1 MHIDQHRERL
11 RERIA
16 LLAALVEGAYVAT
29 IASASEPPALP
40 SGRVALLHDDIVGLS
55 QEVQAEATQ
64 FLVRF
69 RPVASDLHFATV
81 ALGCCADLQVAAV
94 AAARADEMGGEIA
107 WALAKSAVPS
117 LDRLASCVYVVVSL
131 MVDAVNAWDP
141 SAVDAVGEVRNEV
154 VVIREK
160 VRAEV
165 ADAVVREGTDADV
178 VMRIDAIA
186 CLLERIAAVSAS
198 CTRRLARIGPAAQIT
213 EAMRA

>member
-11 RERIA
+11 RERVA

-29 IASASEPPALP
+29 IASASERPVTP
-40 SGRVALLHDDIVGLS
+40 SGRMALLLDDIVSLS

-69 RPVASDLHFATV
+69 RPVASDLHFATA
-81 ALGCCADLQVAAV
+81 ALGCCADLQVAAI
-94 AAARADEMGGEIA
+94 AAARADEIGGEQE
-107 WALAKSAVPS
+107 WALAKSTVPS

-131 MVDAVNAWDP
+131 MVDAVNEWDP
-141 SAVDAVGEVRNEV
+141 SAVDAVGEARNEV

-165 ADAVVREGTDADV
+165 ADAVVRDGVDADA
-178 VMRIDAIA
+178 VMRIDAVA
-186 CLLERIAAVSAS
+186 CLLERIAAVSAA
-198 CTRRLARIGPAAQIT
+198 CTRRLARIGPVAQIT

>member
-29 IASASEPPALP
+29 IASASEPPVVP
-40 SGRVALLHDDIVGLS
+40 SGRIALLHDDIVSLS

-69 RPVASDLHFATV
+69 RPVASDLHFATA
-81 ALGCCADLQVAAV
+81 ALGCCADLQVSAI
-94 AAARADEMGGEIA
+94 AAARADEIGGELE

-117 LDRLASCVYVVVSL
+117 LDRLAACVYVVVSL
-131 MVDAVNAWDP
+131 MVDAMNEWDP
-141 SAVDAVGEVRNEV
+141 SAVDAVGDAWNEALVVREQ
-154 VVIREK
+154 
-160 VRAEV
+160 VRGEV
-165 ADAVVREGTDADV
+165 ADAVVRAEMDVDA

-213 EAMRA
+213 EAVRA

>member
-29 IASASEPPALP
+29 IASASERSVAP
-40 SGRVALLHDDIVGLS
+40 SGRMALLHDDIVSLS

-69 RPVASDLHFATV
+69 RPVASDLHFATA

-94 AAARADEMGGEIA
+94 AAARVDAVGGETE

-131 MVDAVNAWDP
+131 MVDAVNEWDP
-141 SAVDAVGEVRNEV
+141 SAVDAVGEARNEAV
-154 VVIREK
+154 VVREQ

-165 ADAVVREGTDADV
+165 AEAVVRAGLDADA

-186 CLLERIAAVSAS
+186 CLLERIAAVSAA
-198 CTRRLARIGPAAQIT
+198 CTRRLARIGPVDQIT
-213 EAMRA
+213 EAVRT

>member
-29 IASASEPPALP
+29 TASGSEPPVAA
-40 SGRVALLHDDIVGLS
+40 SGRMAILHDDIVTLS

-69 RPVASDLHFATV
+69 RPVASDLHFATAV
-81 ALGCCADLQVAAV
+81 LGCCADLQVAAV
-94 AAARADEMGGEIA
+94 AAARADEMGGEHE

-117 LDRLASCVYVVVSL
+117 LDRLVSCVYVVVSL
-131 MVDAVNAWDP
+131 MVDALNEWDP
-141 SAVDAVGEVRNEV
+141 SAVDAVGEARNDAILVREQ
-154 VVIREK
+154 
-160 VRAEV
+160 VRDEV
-165 ADAVVREGTDADV
+165 AKAVVRAGSDADL

-186 CLLERIAAVSAS
+186 CLLEQITAMSVS
-198 CTRRLARIGPAAQIT
+198 CTRRLARIGPSAQVT
-213 EAMRA
+213 DAVRA

>member
-1 MHIDQHRERL
+1 MQIDQHRERL

-29 IASASEPPALP
+29 IVSASEPPVVA
-40 SGRVALLHDDIVGLS
+40 SGRMALLHDDIVSLS

-69 RPVASDLHFATV
+69 RPVASDLHFATAV
-81 ALGCCADLQVAAV
+81 LGCCADLQVAAI
-94 AAARADEMGGEIA
+94 AAARADEIGGEVA
-107 WALAKSAVPS
+107 WALAKLEVPS
-117 LDRLASCVYVVVSL
+117 LDRLVSCVYVVVSL
-131 MVDAVNAWDP
+131 MVDAVNEWDP
-141 SAVDAVGEVRNEV
+141 SAVDAVGEARNEAIV
-154 VVIREK
+154 VRDK

-165 ADAVVREGTDADV
+165 ADAVVRAEMDGDA
-178 VMRIDAIA
+178 VMRIDALA